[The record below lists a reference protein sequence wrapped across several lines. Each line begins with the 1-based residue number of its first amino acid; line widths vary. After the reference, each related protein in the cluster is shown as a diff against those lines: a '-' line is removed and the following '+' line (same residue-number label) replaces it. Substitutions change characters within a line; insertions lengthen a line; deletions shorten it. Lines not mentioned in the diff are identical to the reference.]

1 MPPVGAQNFDK
12 RRGQCV
18 LMITSEF
25 DNKENQMHGLRLCAQ
40 YPKPRSFVEQKS
52 GAWNI
57 PLSRSVIDIVY

>member
-40 YPKPRSFVEQKS
+40 YTKPRSFVEQES
-52 GAWNI
+52 GA
-57 PLSRSVIDIVY
+57 